1 MIGISREEFIN
12 KIKKVKDYLEK
23 EINDVNLKLEAIP
36 NNQINMLNLEN
47 FSKNN
52 MEKLKIII
60 KKEEYIINFYN
71 QTISKKNFNFKII
84 KETIEHC
91 LNNIITNYKEINNY
105 RDKNININISED
117 DNKKLDSLYK
127 KYEKIYEKSIENLME
142 ELKNLIVLL
151 KSAMNFI
158 KNLNKNIIDHKTKLE
173 NLVKAKKTDEELNN
187 TLFSYYTN
195 FLECFEQYKGYLIE
209 IKNII
214 SQKNMFKKLKLIQDK
229 INEMIDSKKLKNPK
243 IDSKRIINEINLFEH
258 LDQNHYIDN
267 LFIEDQCINQ
277 MKFNILFIFDI
288 TSSMGKYLNS
298 FRENYDKIIKE
309 IKNKC
314 PLAIFYF
321 GFIGYK
327 DIKDLEENDEYI
339 DLDFTFLYENIYKKI
354 KDIQAEGGDDI
365 PEDVSGAFEMALNKS
380 WNKGTNIIFLVTDS
394 PCHGLK
400 YHDLDQNV
408 DNFKD
413 NFPEENY
420 KYEINKEFKRKK
432 IEELVEE
439 FVEKNINLICL
450 DINDITQKMFKMF
463 EDKYKAKNKDNLFS
477 TSKEK
482 LNECIIKKISEI
494 YLREQEEILNKLS
507 INDNK

>member
-1 MIGISREEFIN
+1 MIGINREEFIN

-23 EINDVNLKLEAIP
+23 EINNVKLKLETIP
-36 NNQINMLNLEN
+36 NNQINMLNRKN
-47 FSKNN
+47 YSKNN

-60 KKEEYIINFYN
+60 NKEKYI
-71 QTISKKNFNFKII
+71 
-84 KETIEHC
+84 
-91 LNNIITNYKEINNY
+91 IITNYKEINNY
-105 RDKNININISED
+105 RDKNININISEE
-117 DNKKLDSLYK
+117 DNKKIESLYK

-158 KNLNKNIIDHKTKLE
+158 KKLNKNITDHKTKLE
-173 NLVKAKKTDEELNN
+173 NLVKAEKTDEELNN

-267 LFIEDQCINQ
+267 LYIEDQCINQ

-288 TSSMGKYLNS
+288 TSSMGKYLNL

-450 DINDITQKMFKMF
+450 DINDITKKMFKMF
-463 EDKYKAKNKDNLFS
+463 EDKYKAKNKDILFS

-482 LNECIIKKISEI
+482 LNDCIIKKISEI
-494 YLREQEEILNKLS
+494 YLKEQEEILNKLS